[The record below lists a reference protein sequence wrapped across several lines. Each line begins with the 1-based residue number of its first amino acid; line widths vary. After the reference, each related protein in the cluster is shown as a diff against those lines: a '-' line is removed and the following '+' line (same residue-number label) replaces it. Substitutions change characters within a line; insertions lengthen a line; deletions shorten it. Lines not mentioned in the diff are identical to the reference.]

1 MKEFMYA
8 FFGIAIGGMI
18 TWFVSWH
25 YYVTAGEELA
35 AETERLRSLHKT
47 TLLALQNLQ
56 NKNVTFQLSPDEKG
70 DLTRMGV
77 EVRVPGVEAST
88 QAGEETA
95 VSRDPK

>member
-8 FFGIAIGGMI
+8 FFGIAIGAMI

-25 YYVTAGEELA
+25 YYVTAGEELS
-35 AETERLRSLHKT
+35 AETERLRVLHKT

-77 EVRVPGVEAST
+77 EVRVPGVEATSSVGHGSASVAE
-88 QAGEETA
+88 Q
-95 VSRDPK
+95 K